1 MSRRLATGGAI
12 DRARPIP
19 FTFDGRAL
27 VGYAGDTLASALL
40 GAGVAI
46 VGRSFKRHR
55 PRGVWGHWIEEPNA
69 FVDLVRDGRR
79 EPNALATTAL
89 LEEGVALAARSV
101 NTTPDAER
109 DRYAFIDA
117 FARFVPSG
125 FYYKTFMWPNWQTF
139 EPRIR
144 AMAGLGRIDPEWT
157 PAPAAAPR
165 NRRCEVLVVGAGPSG
180 LAAARAAAAAGMGV
194 LVLDDRPAPGGSLL
208 YRGGAPDGVAASA
221 WIDDAVATIEAAG
234 GAFLPNTTAY
244 GVYDHNLVCAL
255 QRATAGGADCLWR
268 IRPRHI
274 VVAAGA
280 IERPLLFDYND
291 RPGILSAEAALAY
304 LKQYG
309 VLVGE
314 RVAVAANNDSAYAA
328 AAALREAGAAV
339 TIVDCRDSARGMGAA
354 VAAGIEVRRGERVA
368 LAEGRGAVRAVRL
381 ASGATIEADALLVSG
396 GFTPTVH
403 LHCHAKGRLT
413 WDDRLLAFVPDGAVD
428 GLTVIGA
435 ANGVF
440 SLAGAL
446 AQGRAAIAALRGD
459 GVARNALGA
468 REDALAAA
476 PAWPEAKAA
485 GRAWIDQHSDVT
497 VTDVRLAARESY
509 LSVEHIKRY
518 TTLGMAPDQGKT
530 SNVNGIAALGA
541 ATGRDM
547 TAVGTTTYRPPF
559 TPVPMPAL
567 AGLRAGQLLNP
578 VRRLP
583 LEARHRA
590 LGAVFDDYGGW
601 LRPAFYGDANA
612 KAAEVER
619 EARVARDAVAIFD
632 GSPLGKIEVMGPDAA
647 AFLDFNCYMT
657 MSTLRP
663 GQIRYG
669 LLLQE
674 NGVVYDDGVIARL
687 NEHRFLVSCSSSHV
701 AGVQARL
708 EDWRQD
714 QFDPSR
720 VYVHNATAQ
729 WATLT
734 VSGPLSRKLV
744 ERLHLGVDLA
754 DAALQHMGL
763 AEGRFANDA
772 ARVARVSFTG
782 DRSYE
787 ICVRA
792 AQAEALL
799 DRLIEA
805 GRDLGAALIGIEALM
820 ILRAEKGYVVIG
832 KDTDGTT
839 MPHDLGFAGPREK
852 RAGDFIGK
860 RSLFTQI
867 AAAPDRRQWVGF
879 EPTQGRDP
887 LPCGAHVV
895 DIGGPRP
902 RWAGF
907 VTSSYASPT
916 LGRPIALGLVERG
929 AARIGETIMMQ
940 HLGRRFPARVAPPCA
955 FDPKGERLHA

>member
-19 FTFDGRAL
+19 FTFDGRAY
-27 VGYAGDTLASALL
+27 VGFAGDTLASALL

-46 VGRSFKRHR
+46 VGRSFKYHR
-55 PRGVWGHWIEEPNA
+55 PRGVWGHWVEEPNA
-69 FVDLVRDGRR
+69 IVDVVRHGRR
-79 EPNALATTAL
+79 EPNALATTTF

-101 NTTPDAER
+101 NTAPDAER
-109 DRYAFIDA
+109 DRYAFLDA
-117 FARFVPSG
+117 FARFLPSG
-125 FYYKTFMWPNWQTF
+125 FYYKTFMWPSWKAF

-194 LVLDDRPAPGGSLL
+194 LVVDDRPAPGGSLI
-208 YRGGAPDGVAASA
+208 YRGGAPDGVAADA
-221 WIDDAVATIEAAG
+221 WIADAVAAIEAAG

-255 QRATAGGADCLWR
+255 QRGTAGRSDSLWR

-274 VVAAGA
+274 ILAAGA
-280 IERPLLFDYND
+280 IERPLLFDQND
-291 RPGILSAEAALAY
+291 RPGILSAEAGLAY
-304 LKQYG
+304 LAQYS
-309 VLVGE
+309 VAVGE
-314 RVAVAANNDSAYAA
+314 RVAVATNNDSAYAA

-339 TIVDCRDSARGMGAA
+339 TVVDSRDSARGMEAA

-368 LAEGRGAVRAVRL
+368 RADGRGAVRAVRL

-396 GFTPTVH
+396 GFSPTVH
-403 LHCHAKGRLT
+403 LYCQAKGRLS
-413 WDDRLLAFVPDGAVD
+413 WDERLLAFVPDGAAD
-428 GLTVIGA
+428 GMTVIGA

-446 AQGRAAIAALRGD
+446 DQGRAAIAALRGD
-459 GVARNALGA
+459 GAARSALDV
-468 REDALAAA
+468 REDAIAAA
-476 PAWPEAKAA
+476 PAWPDARAG
-485 GRAWIDQHSDVT
+485 GRAWIDPQNDVT
-497 VTDVRLAARESY
+497 LKDVRLAARESY
-509 LSVEHIKRY
+509 LSVEHLKRY
-518 TTLGMAPDQGKT
+518 TTLGMATDQGKT
-530 SNVNGIAALGA
+530 SNVNGVAALGL
-541 ATGRDM
+541 ATGREIA
-547 TAVGTTTYRPPF
+547 AVGTTTYRPPF

-590 LGAVFDDYGGW
+590 LGAVFDEYGGW
-601 LRPAFYGDANA
+601 LRPAFYGEPNG
-612 KAAEVER
+612 KAAAVER
-619 EARVARDAVAIFD
+619 ETRIAREAAAIFD

-647 AFLDFNCYMT
+647 AFLDFNSYMT

-663 GQIRYG
+663 GRIRYG
-669 LLLQE
+669 LMLQE
-674 NGVVYDDGVIARL
+674 NGVVYDDGVVARL
-687 NEHRFLVSCSSSHV
+687 DADRFLVSCSTSHV
-701 AGVQARL
+701 AGVHARL

-720 VYVHNATAQ
+720 VFVHNATAQ

-744 ERLHLGVDLA
+744 ERLDLGVDLA
-754 DAALQHMGL
+754 DAALPHMAL

-787 ICVRA
+787 VSARA
-792 AQAEALL
+792 PHAERLL

-805 GRDLGAALIGIEALM
+805 GRDLGVGLIGLEALM

-860 RSLFTQI
+860 RSLFTEV
-867 AAAPDRRQWVGF
+867 AVAPDRRQWVGF
-879 EPTQGRDP
+879 EPTQGAEP

-895 DIGGPRP
+895 ALEGPRP
-902 RWAGF
+902 RSAGF

-916 LGRPIALGLVERG
+916 LGRPIALGLIERG
-929 AARIGETIMMQ
+929 AARIGETITLQ
-940 HLGRRFPARVAPPCA
+940 HLGRRFPARIAPACA